1 LYGDYYSVVGFYL
14 RRMELIRHFG
24 VEGRMPLLDYRL
36 VEYAAR
42 IPSELKIGK
51 NGETKVILHKV
62 MQGELPDEIVFRK
75 DKLGHS
81 VPMKNW
87 MRESAPIQTL
97 LKEYLSSEIVR
108 RRGFFDPVVISRMM
122 LEHQKKSHNHS
133 HRLWSLLVLELWCR
147 AHLNA

>member
-1 LYGDYYSVVGFYL
+1 
-14 RRMELIRHFG
+14 
-24 VEGRMPLLDYRL
+24 
-36 VEYAAR
+36 
-42 IPSELKIGK
+42 
-51 NGETKVILHKV
+51 
-62 MQGELPDEIVFRK
+62 
-75 DKLGHS
+75 
-81 VPMKNW
+81 MKNW